1 MKRISLLLVALL
13 TLFACKK
20 NANFNSDPML
30 FKAYISGYTS
40 GLVSAHSEVKI
51 LLNQPIAQDKMDK
64 IESLDLFSISPSV
77 KGKVVCTTPTEVVF
91 IPNEPLK

>member
-30 FKAYISGYTS
+30 F
-40 GLVSAHSEVKI
+40 
-51 LLNQPIAQDKMDK
+51 
-64 IESLDLFSISPSV
+64 
-77 KGKVVCTTPTEVVF
+77 
-91 IPNEPLK
+91 